1 MKNIIFLFI
10 CLIGFQTAKA
20 QDKKASS
27 ETAIIQ
33 TSAQCGD
40 CKERIEELLNYTKGV
55 TFAEL
60 DLVTKKVTVKFKSS
74 KISLTEIKK
83 KISDLGYDADEV
95 KANQDGISKLPDC
108 CKPKGMLE
116 KQENGESRKKETLGK
131 HLPNKTVK

>member
-10 CLIGFQTAKA
+10 CLMGFQTAKA

-83 KISDLGYDADEV
+83 KISDLGYDADEI
-95 KANQDGISKLPDC
+95 KANAEGIKKLPAC
-108 CKPKGMLE
+108 CQPDGMKE
-116 KQENGESRKKETLGK
+116 K
-131 HLPNKTVK
+131 

>member
-40 CKERIEELLNYTKGV
+40 CKDRIEELLNYTKGV

-60 DLVTKKVTVKFKSS
+60 DLVTKKVTVKFKLS
-74 KISLTEIKK
+74 KINLIEIKK

-95 KANQDGISKLPDC
+95 KANPSAKAKLPEC
-108 CKPKGMLE
+108 CQSGNMK
-116 KQENGESRKKETLGK
+116 
-131 HLPNKTVK
+131 

>member
-10 CLIGFQTAKA
+10 CLMGFQTAKA

-27 ETAIIQ
+27 ETVIIQ

-74 KISLTEIKK
+74 KISLSEIKN

-95 KANQDGISKLPDC
+95 KANPSGKAKLPEC
-108 CKPKGMLE
+108 CQSGNMK
-116 KQENGESRKKETLGK
+116 
-131 HLPNKTVK
+131 

>member
-10 CLIGFQTAKA
+10 CLMGFQTVKA
-20 QDKKASS
+20 QEKKSGN
-27 ETAIIQ
+27 ETVIIQ

-40 CKERIEELLNYTKGV
+40 CKERIEELLNYIKGV

-74 KISLTEIKK
+74 KISLSEIKN

-95 KANQDGISKLPDC
+95 KANPSGKAKLPEC
-108 CKPKGMLE
+108 CQSGNMK
-116 KQENGESRKKETLGK
+116 
-131 HLPNKTVK
+131 